1 MKTLL
6 KLEEVFLF
14 GLGLLLFAQLDYA
27 WWWFAL
33 LILAPDL
40 SMLGYAAGARVGA
53 IAYNFAHHRGM
64 GIGLYLLGAYSSNQ
78 PLQLAGVVLFAHSS
92 MDRVF
97 GYGLKL

>member
-1 MKTLL
+1 
-6 KLEEVFLF
+6 
-14 GLGLLLFAQLDYA
+14 
-27 WWWFAL
+27 
-33 LILAPDL
+33 
-40 SMLGYAAGARVGA
+40 
-53 IAYNFAHHRGM
+53 M